1 MRLPQWIKSECSA
14 SISSQRSVKSLL
26 RQYGVKTVCEEARCP
41 NKTSCFKQPA
51 AAFMILG
58 SSCTRNCGFCAVE
71 HSVPQAPD
79 FIEPQ
84 RIADAAKA
92 MNLDYVVVT
101 SVTRDDL
108 QDGGASQF
116 AHTIEALRLN
126 CPDIKIEVLVPD
138 FKGSDESLRMVLD
151 AGPDVLNHNMET
163 VKRLYGHVRPQA
175 VYERSLNLL
184 RSAADTS
191 PDIKIKSGFMLGLGE
206 THEETVEL
214 MRDQRNAGCNLLTI
228 GQYMQPAKKNIP
240 VVEYIKP
247 EVFEAL
253 GELALDMGFEFAAS
267 GPMVRSSMNAY
278 EAFNKVSNRDLV

>member
-1 MRLPQWIKSECSA
+1 MRLPEWIKSECSA
-14 SISSQRSVKSLL
+14 GMSSQRSVKSLL

-41 NKTSCFKQPA
+41 TKAYCFKMPA

-58 SSCTRNCGFCAVE
+58 SSCTRNCGFCSVE
-71 HSVPQAPD
+71 HGRTETPD
-79 FIEPQ
+79 PDEPI
-84 RIADAAKA
+84 RIAAAVKD
-92 MNLDYVVVT
+92 MGLTYVVVT

-116 AHTIEALRLN
+116 AHTIEALRSS
-126 CPDIKIEVLVPD
+126 CPDIKIEVLIPD
-138 FKGSDESLRMVLD
+138 FKGSDESLRKVLG

-184 RSAADTS
+184 RSAKEIS
-191 PDIKIKSGFMLGLGE
+191 GCIKIKSGFMIGLGE
-206 THEETVEL
+206 EHNEVIGL
-214 MRDQRNAGCNLLTI
+214 MADLREAGCNFLTI
-228 GQYMQPAKKNIP
+228 GQYLRPTKKNIP

-247 EVFEAL
+247 QVFEAL
-253 GELALDMGFEFAAS
+253 RELALAMGFEFAAS
-267 GPMVRSSMNAY
+267 GPMVRSSMNAD

>member
-58 SSCTRNCGFCAVE
+58 SSCTRNCGFCSVD
-71 HSVPQAPD
+71 HSLPLPPD
-79 FIEPQ
+79 ADEPG
-84 RIADAAKA
+84 RLADAAKA
-92 MNLDYVVVT
+92 MGLDYIVVT

-116 AHTIEALRLN
+116 ASTIEALRSG
-126 CPDIKIEVLVPD
+126 CPDAKIEVLVPD

-184 RSAADTS
+184 RSAAEIA
-191 PDIKIKSGFMLGLGE
+191 PQIKIKSGFMLGLGE
-206 THEETVEL
+206 THQEAVEL
-214 MRDQRNAGCNLLTI
+214 MLEMRNAGCNLLTI

-267 GPMVRSSMNAY
+267 GPMVRSSMNAH
-278 EAFNKVSNRDLV
+278 EAFKKVSNRDLV